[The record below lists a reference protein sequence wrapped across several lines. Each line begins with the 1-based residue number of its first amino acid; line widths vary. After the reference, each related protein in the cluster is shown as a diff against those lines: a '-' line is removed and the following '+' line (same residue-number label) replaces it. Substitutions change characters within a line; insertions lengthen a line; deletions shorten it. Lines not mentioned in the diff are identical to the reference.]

1 MPTSRGDIDTD
12 SLLKIILVLVVVWLA
27 LEVLEAFVDSLA
39 SILGLARPLVG
50 LAVLGLIVLW
60 LLDEI

>member
-27 LEVLEAFVDSLA
+27 LEVIGALIESLA
-39 SILGLARPLVG
+39 AVLGLARPIVG
-50 LAVLGLIVLW
+50 LAVLALIVLW